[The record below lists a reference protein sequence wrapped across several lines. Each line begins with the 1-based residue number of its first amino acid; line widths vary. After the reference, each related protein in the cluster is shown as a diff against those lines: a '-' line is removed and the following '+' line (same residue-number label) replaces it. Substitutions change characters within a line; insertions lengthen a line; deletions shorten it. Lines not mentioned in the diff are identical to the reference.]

1 MILKPQDV
9 LVLLKLVAMGK
20 DPWSYNRLAVDLAMS
35 PAEVHAAVK
44 RAVGAQLALRG
55 KGGARPNARN
65 LEEFLLNGIRYVF
78 VPDRGELIRGMPTAH
93 SAPPLSRKLVA
104 SNDIPVVWP
113 DPAGPVRGEAFSPLY
128 RSVPEAAR
136 KDACLYQLLVLVD
149 AIRGGR
155 ARERQL
161 AGQKLS
167 KRLRNGG

>member
-44 RAVGAQLALRG
+44 RAVGAHLALRG
-55 KGGARPNARN
+55 KGGVRPNARN
-65 LEEFLLNGIRYVF
+65 LEEFLLHGIRYVF
-78 VPDRGELIRGMPTAH
+78 VPDRGELTRGMPTVH
-93 SAPPLSRKLVA
+93 SAPPLSQKLVA
-104 SNDIPVVWP
+104 SDYVPVVWP
-113 DPAGPVRGEAFSPLY
+113 DPEGPVRGEAFSPLY

-136 KDACLYQLLVLVD
+136 KDSRLYELLVLVD

-161 AGQKLS
+161 AGKKLS
-167 KRLRNGG
+167 KRLGSSG